1 MPAFTT
7 DDDLRRYVGG
17 IFEVAFADPDL
28 GPRLAATGLVLR
40 VDTTDP
46 AAALTIDCAN
56 GMVGLG
62 DLGLTP
68 DATMTMSSADAN
80 AFWQGRVNL
89 PVAMARR
96 RITVDGRMGALLTL
110 VPQTKPLFATYL
122 SLLERD
128 GRGDLL
134 VPA

>member
-17 IFEVAFADPDL
+17 IFEAAFDHPDL
-28 GPRLAATGLVLR
+28 GPKVTGTGLVLR
-40 VDTTDP
+40 VVTTDP
-46 AAALTIDCAN
+46 SAVLTIDCGNRA
-56 GMVGLG
+56 VGLG

-68 DATMTMSSADAN
+68 DATMTMSSEDAN

-96 RITVDGRMGALLTL
+96 RITVDGRMGALLKL
-110 VPQTKPLFATYL
+110 VPQTKTLFAAYL

-128 GRGDLL
+128 GRTDLL